1 MALHHIRLKLD
12 EAQAYVRRYHRHSD
26 PLKRHKFSIGAMPY
40 PLDIHMRV
48 GAKMGIPVAYGSGAP
63 FLYGVL
69 TVDTPSSHEWSR
81 YRDYAEIRRIVT
93 TTDTPNVSSFLIGKA
108 KQACLAMG
116 YRRLITYTRI
126 NEPGTSLRASGFDI
140 FSMKGTLLTWDCFLG
155 EKPKTTH
162 RKFTDDTLRRL
173 RPIVEMRAE

>member
-12 EAQAYVRRYHRHSD
+12 EAQAYVQRYHRHSQ
-26 PLKRHKFSIGAMPY
+26 PLKRHKFSIGALPF
-40 PLDIHMRV
+40 PLRV
-48 GAKMGIPVAYGSGAP
+48 GTTMDIPVACSGAP

-81 YRDYAEIRRIVT
+81 YRDYVEIRRIVT

-140 FSMKGTLLTWDCFLG
+140 FAMNGTLLTWDCFLG
-155 EKPKTTH
+155 EQPKKNH
-162 RKFTDDTLRRL
+162 RKFTDDTLSRL
-173 RPIVEMRAE
+173 RPIVETRAE